1 MDYNHLEPSDGGLK
15 LIGVRNFKPKHI
27 FECGQCF
34 RWDMVNEGRYL
45 GVVRGKVLEVSEE
58 DTGILLHNVNE
69 EDFRSIF
76 EDYFDLKREYGPIKD
91 ELSKDPLLKES
102 VEFGHGIRILNQE
115 PFETLISFIIS
126 ANNGIPRIKAAV
138 AKISEKWGTPI
149 SYNGSTYYAFP
160 SPLQLSK
167 ASEADLRGIGI
178 GFRAKYVHRTV
189 MAVYEAECLE
199 RESLTRKLSDDEALS
214 LEQSLDRIASL
225 PHRLCH
231 NALQCFDG
239 VGPKVADCIMLFS
252 MGKQEAF
259 PVDVWVKKAMSFFYK
274 APEMSLPKTREFG
287 QDKFGSLS
295 GFAQQYLF
303 YNARE
308 NKVKVE

>member
-1 MDYNHLEPSDGGLK
+1 MDYNILEQSEGGIRL
-15 LIGVRNFKPKHI
+15 LNVRNFKPKHI

-34 RWDMVNEGRYL
+34 RWDKVDEGRYL
-45 GVVRGKVLEVSEE
+45 GIVRGRVLEVSEA
-58 DTGILLHNVNE
+58 DDGILLHNVTE
-69 EDFRSIF
+69 EDFKEIF
-76 EDYFDLKREYGPIKD
+76 EDYFDLKREYDPIKE
-91 ELSKDPLLKES
+91 ELSRDPLLKES

-115 PFETLISFIIS
+115 PFETLVSFIIS

-149 SYNGSTYYAFP
+149 SYNGNTYYSFP
-160 SPLQLSK
+160 SPEQLSV
-167 ASEADLRGIGI
+167 ASEEDLRGIGI

-189 MAVYEAECLE
+189 RAVYEAERLE
-199 RESLTRKLSDDEALS
+199 IESLSRELSGDEKLS
-214 LEQSLDRIASL
+214 LEMSLGRIEAL
-225 PHRLCH
+225 PHKLCH
-231 NALQCFDG
+231 DALQCFEG

-287 QDKFGSLS
+287 QDKFGDLS

-308 NKVKVE
+308 NKVKVD